1 MPDPIPSQSSE
12 VPIHNERLKCCEDSI
27 GYEFNNR
34 EILLRA
40 LTHSSSASTRLD
52 CNERMEF
59 LGDAVL
65 GMVICE
71 FLYNRFPDKREGE
84 LTQHKSFLVSR
95 LVCSKIAERLGL
107 HELILVGKGIRS
119 IPLSLRAAV
128 VESIIAAIYLDGSY
142 DTARDFILTAFAP
155 ELENCDDVD
164 TENYKSIL
172 QEETQRD
179 GSLTPSYVILDERG
193 PDHAREFFVAVEIGD
208 ERFNA
213 AWGKSKK
220 EAEQQ
225 AAMLALEALNN
236 IE

>member
-1 MPDPIPSQSSE
+1 MPDSTTTEYSQTPAHE
-12 VPIHNERLKCCEDSI
+12 DRLLGCERRI
-27 GYEFNNR
+27 GYQFKNR
-34 EILLRA
+34 DILLRG

-71 FLYNRFPDKREGE
+71 FLYHKFPDNREGD

-95 LVCSKIAERLGL
+95 LVCAKVAERLKL
-107 HELILVGKGIRS
+107 HELILVGKGIRN
-119 IPLSLRAAV
+119 IPTSLRAAV
-128 VESIIAAIYLDGSY
+128 VESIIAAIYLDGGH
-142 DTARDFILTAFAP
+142 DAARDFILKSFAP
-155 ELENCDDVD
+155 ELENCANID

-172 QEETQRD
+172 QEETQRE
-179 GSLTPSYVILDERG
+179 GTNTPCYIILDERG
-193 PDHAREFFVAVEIGD
+193 PDHAREFYVAVEIGN
-208 ERFNA
+208 ERYDA

-225 AAMLALEALNN
+225 AAMLALEAINN
-236 IE
+236 ID